1 MTDDFQLRDAV
12 QRTLAAS
19 RAHLL
24 RLRGNDGFWHGHLSG
39 SALSTAV
46 AAVALHEVDASATR
60 AAVGRALCWLAA
72 HVNADGGWGDTP
84 ESPSNLSTTLLVWS
98 ALSFADPADVTAA
111 AATSV
116 AEAWIRRAAG
126 NLEPERLAAAVLEAY
141 GQDRT
146 FSAPILTMCAIAG
159 RLGGD
164 PWRFVPQLPFE
175 WAVLP
180 HPAFRF
186 LRLSVVSYAIPAL
199 IAIGLAR
206 HGKAPQGTPA
216 IERLR
221 AAFVP
226 SVLRVLARCQPPR
239 GGFLEAAPLTGF
251 VAMGLSAAGL
261 REHPVARQCARF
273 LTETARVDG
282 SWPIDTDLA
291 VWVTTLA
298 VNALAG
304 GGSGH
309 STGSWGAGPALP
321 VRDTGTL
328 RAWLLSLQYRTEHP
342 FTHAAPGGW
351 GWTHRDGGVP
361 DADDTAGALLA
372 LHHLGCHDSDGRA
385 AAVAGVKWLL
395 NLQNTDGG
403 MPTFCRGWGRLPFD
417 RSCPDITAHVL
428 RAFDVWY
435 NDCGHGLQR
444 RMDEAMHAAVQY
456 LERVQQAD
464 GSWLPLW
471 FGNQHTAGQTN
482 PTYGTAQVVLALT
495 RLAPGRLPPR
505 DTLATKG
512 TGWLLAARN
521 DDGGWGGAAGAPSS
535 IEEPALAVAALAGIA
550 GAEAAVRRGAA
561 WLVQRTEGG
570 TRFDP
575 APIGLYFAS
584 LWYAEQLYPVIFTV
598 QALEWV
604 VAEESILAPSA
615 TQ

>member
-1 MTDDFQLRDAV
+1 MTDYLQLHDAV
-12 QRTLAAS
+12 QRTLAAA

-24 RLRGNDGFWHGHLSG
+24 RLRCDAGFWHGHLSS

-46 AAVALHEVDASATR
+46 AAVALQQVDASANR
-60 AAVGRALCWLAA
+60 VAINRALCWLTA
-72 HVNADGGWGDTP
+72 HANADGGWGDTAD
-84 ESPSNLSTTLLVWS
+84 SPSNLSTTLLVWS
-98 ALSFADPADVTAA
+98 ALAFADPADATAA
-111 AATSV
+111 AATRA
-116 AEAWIRRAAG
+116 AEAWICRDAG
-126 NLEPERLAAAVLEAY
+126 SLEPERLAAAVLEAY

-146 FSAPILTMCAIAG
+146 FSAPILTMCAISG
-159 RLGGD
+159 RLGVD

-180 HPAFRF
+180 HRAFRF

-199 IAIGLAR
+199 VAIGLAR
-206 HGKAPQGTPA
+206 HGKAPHATPL

-226 SVLRVLARCQPPR
+226 TVLRVLARCQPPR

-273 LTETARVDG
+273 LTETARPDG

-298 VNALAG
+298 VNALADG
-304 GGSGH
+304 DEYTQGTAAEARRPPVCEATIVCS
-309 STGSWGAGPALP
+309 SLWTTRSSWVLG
-321 VRDTGTL
+321 
-328 RAWLLSLQYRTEHP
+328 LQYRTEHP

-351 GWTHRDGGVP
+351 GWTHRDGAVP
-361 DADDTAGALLA
+361 DADDTAGVLLA
-372 LHHLGCHDSDGRA
+372 LHHLGCHEPEGRTA
-385 AAVAGVKWLL
+385 AMAGVRWLL
-395 NLQNTDGG
+395 DMQNRDGG
-403 MPTFCRGWGRLPFD
+403 IPTFCRGWGRLPFD

-435 NDCGHGLQR
+435 SDFGHGLQR
-444 RMDEAMHAAVQY
+444 RMDEAMHAAMQY
-456 LERVQQAD
+456 LERVQQVD

-482 PTYGTAQVVLALT
+482 PTYGTAQVVLTLT

-505 DTLATKG
+505 DTLAMKG
-512 TGWLLAARN
+512 ANWLLAARN
-521 DDGGWGGAAGAPSS
+521 DDGGWGGAPGAPSS
-535 IEEPALAVAALAGIA
+535 VEETALAVAALAGVA
-550 GAEAAVRRGAA
+550 GAEAAVRCGAA
-561 WLVQRTEGG
+561 WLVQQTAGG

-575 APIGLYFAS
+575 APIGLYFAR

-598 QALEWV
+598 QALER
-604 VAEESILAPSA
+604 VAAEV
-615 TQ
+615 T

>member
-1 MTDDFQLRDAV
+1 MTDGFQPRGDLH
-12 QRTLAAS
+12 RTLAAS

-24 RLRGNDGFWHGHLSG
+24 RLRNDCGFWDGHLAS

-46 AAVALHEVDASATR
+46 AAVALQQVDAAANR
-60 AAVGRALCWLAA
+60 AAIGRALGWLASHA
-72 HVNADGGWGDTP
+72 NTDGGWGDTP
-84 ESPSNLSTTLLVWS
+84 DSPSNLSTTLLVWS
-98 ALSFADPADVTAA
+98 ALAFADPADAA
-111 AATSV
+111 AATAARA

-126 NLEPERLAAAVLEAY
+126 SLEPDRLAAAALEAY

-164 PWRFVPQLPFE
+164 PWQFVPQLPFE

-186 LRLSVVSYAIPAL
+186 LRLSMVSYAIPAL

-216 IERLR
+216 IEWYRT
-221 AAFVP
+221 AFVP

-251 VAMGLSAAGL
+251 VAMGLCAAGL
-261 REHPVARQCARF
+261 RKHPVARQCARF
-273 LTETARVDG
+273 LTETARLDG

-291 VWVTTLA
+291 VWVTTQA
-298 VNALAG
+298 INALEG
-304 GGSGH
+304 GGSGG
-309 STGSWGAGPALP
+309 STALP

-328 RAWLLSLQYRTEHP
+328 RAWLLSRQYRTEHP

-361 DADDTAGALLA
+361 DADDTAGVLLA
-372 LHHLGCHDSDGRA
+372 LHNLGCHDADGRA
-385 AAVAGVKWLL
+385 AAMAGVKWLL

-428 RAFDVWY
+428 RAFDAWY
-435 NDCGHGLQR
+435 NDSGHELQR
-444 RMDEAMHAAVQY
+444 RMDEAMQAAMQY

-471 FGNQHTAGQTN
+471 FGNQHIAGQTN
-482 PTYGTAQVVLALT
+482 PTYGTAQVVLALS

-505 DTLATKG
+505 DTLAMKG

-535 IEEPALAVAALAGIA
+535 IEETALAVSALAGVA
-550 GAEAAVRRGAA
+550 GAEAAVRYGAA
-561 WLVQRTEGG
+561 WLVQQTADG

-575 APIGLYFAS
+575 APIGLYFAR
-584 LWYAEQLYPVIFTV
+584 LWYSEQLYPVIFAV
-598 QALEWV
+598 QALER
-604 VAEESILAPSA
+604 VAAV
-615 TQ
+615 TQTFGR

>member
-1 MTDDFQLRDAV
+1 MTDDLQLRDDVKRA
-12 QRTLAAS
+12 LAAA

-24 RLRGNDGFWHGHLSG
+24 RLRCDAGFWHGHLSS

-46 AAVALHEVDASATR
+46 AAVALQQVDAAAHR
-60 AAVGRALCWLAA
+60 AAVGRALAWLAA
-72 HVNADGGWGDTP
+72 YANADGGWGDTP
-84 ESPSNLSTTLLVWS
+84 DSPSNLSTTLLVWS
-98 ALSFADPADVTAA
+98 ALAFADPADATAA
-111 AATSV
+111 VATRT

-126 NLEPERLAAAVLEAY
+126 SLEPERLAAAVLEAY

-146 FSAPILTMCAIAG
+146 FSAPILALCAIAG

-164 PWRFVPQLPFE
+164 PWQFVPQLPFE
-175 WAVLP
+175 CAVLP
-180 HPAFRF
+180 HRLFRF

-206 HGKAPQGTPA
+206 HGKAPHATPVR
-216 IERLR
+216 ERLR
-221 AAFVP
+221 VAFVP
-226 SVLRVLARCQPPR
+226 GVLRVLARCQPPR

-261 REHPVARQCARF
+261 REHPVVRKCACF
-273 LTETARVDG
+273 LLETARPDG

-298 VNALAG
+298 INALEGG

-321 VRDTGTL
+321 VRNTDTL
-328 RAWLLSLQYRTEHP
+328 RAWLLSLQCRAEHP
-342 FTHAAPGGW
+342 FTHATPGGW
-351 GWTHRDGGVP
+351 GWTYRDGGVP

-372 LHHLGCHDSDGRA
+372 LHHLGCHDPEGRA
-385 AAVAGVKWLL
+385 AAVAGVNWLL
-395 NLQNTDGG
+395 NLQNSDGG

-435 NDCGHGLQR
+435 NDFGHGLQR
-444 RMDEAMHAAVQY
+444 RVDEAMHAAVQY
-456 LERVQQAD
+456 LERAQQAD

-471 FGNQHTAGQTN
+471 FGNQHTAGQAN
-482 PTYGTAQVVLALT
+482 PMYGTTQVVLALT
-495 RLAPGRLPPR
+495 RLAPDRLPPR
-505 DTLATKG
+505 DTLAMKG
-512 TGWLLAARN
+512 ANWLLAARN
-521 DDGGWGGAAGAPSS
+521 DDGGWGGAAGAPST
-535 IEEPALAVAALAGIA
+535 IEETALAVAALAGIA

-570 TRFDP
+570 TRFNP
-575 APIGLYFAS
+575 APIGLYFAR
-584 LWYAEQLYPVIFTV
+584 LWYSEQLYPVIFTV
-598 QALEWV
+598 QSLER
-604 VAEESILAPSA
+604 VAAWIS
-615 TQ
+615 